1 MAYISYKDVPIYLGA
16 TPNTTGLPDY
26 NEDSAIII
34 RAESVQLSYSPSLTP
49 VRLLGKTPNA
59 NNYNLSGPSVTKLSF
74 STYLH
79 ASPGDSNFSYE
90 FNPQNY
96 TGALNLGTTF
106 RLGGN
111 DPGSTSGIYGSG
123 AFLTSYSFTCTPY
136 QPILLQCEFDVY
148 NPITTTS
155 SGQGIN
161 KQTQQNFFL
170 SSDIREFAHGAYSTF
185 TSSVLSG
192 SIGTYESFTY
202 QYTCER
208 LPIYEIGSFYPSTV
222 EFITAEQ
229 TFSLEADNVVPLVP
243 ITGQNVALN
252 IYLKNAV
259 YEDPGDAAITIPM
272 SGRIL
277 QENVNVQAGDFARGS
292 ISINQILK

>member
-1 MAYISYKDVPIYLGA
+1 MAYISYRNVPIYLA
-16 TPNTTGLPDY
+16 DSPNTTGLPSLS
-26 NEDSAIII
+26 NEEAVII

-59 NNYNLSGPSVTKLSF
+59 NNYNLSGPPVTKLSF
-74 STYLH
+74 TTYLH
-79 ASPGDSNFSYE
+79 ADPLLTNYIYE
-90 FNPQNY
+90 FDPRDY
-96 TGALNLGTTF
+96 TGALNIGTTF

-111 DPGSTSGIYGSG
+111 DPDDPVSGIYGSG

-136 QPILLQCEFDVY
+136 QPILVQCEFDVY

-155 SGQGIN
+155 NGQRIN
-161 KQTQQNFFL
+161 KQTDQNLFL
-170 SSDIREFAHGAYSTF
+170 SSDISEFAHGAYTTF
-185 TSSVLSG
+185 ASSVLSG

-208 LPIYEIGSFYPSTV
+208 LPVYEIGSFYPSTV

-229 TFSLEADNVVPLVP
+229 TFSLEADNIVPLVP

-252 IYLKNAV
+252 IFLKNATNS
-259 YEDPGDAAITIPM
+259 GITIPM